1 MDSINLLLA
10 EMTHLLRF
18 VLLGLAIPGFVEVWA
33 AADARLIHR
42 NERHPTSDKFHRQ
55 RAIWKTLSVLV
66 FALPLLLFRRDPDL
80 WPFHLLQAG
89 VYSLFVLATW
99 WVLFDPRLSAE
110 RTALEQR
117 YFPPHYIGKEARTDR
132 FLRWVMSLMGWSP
145 QQTMLA
151 VKGPL
156 LLAAATAYTA
166 VMMVWR

>member
-1 MDSINLLLA
+1 MGSVNLLA
-10 EMTHLLRF
+10 ETTHLLRF
-18 VLLGLAIPGFVEVWA
+18 VLLGLAIRGFVEVWA
-33 AADARLIHR
+33 IADAPLIR
-42 NERHPTSDKFHRQ
+42 DNEKGPETTKFHRQ

-110 RTALEQR
+110 RTKLEGH
-117 YFPPHYIGKEARTDR
+117 YFPPHYIGKKAKTDR
-132 FLRWVMSLMGWSP
+132 FLRWVMNLMGWSP

-151 VKGPL
+151 VKVPVF
-156 LLAAATAYTA
+156 LAAATAYTS